1 MASNL
6 SVIEKKSN
14 EVVVVELN
22 GEIDISTVTE
32 LKDKLYAIIEKNN
45 KDVRLD
51 CENLTYI
58 DSTGLGVL
66 VGALKKVKNNNKDI
80 YIVNLRSNIKKLFL
94 ITGLDNVFKIE
105 E

>member
-51 CENLTYI
+51 CKNLTYI